1 MNVPF
6 NDFQAQVAAL
16 RPHIEAAVARVL
28 DRAIFILGP
37 EVEAF
42 ERSFAEYLS
51 VEHAIGVANG
61 TDAIQ
66 LALTALDIGPG
77 DEVICPALTAAPT
90 ALAVLAAGATPVFAD
105 IDPETLTLDPARLQE
120 CLTPRTKAILPVHLY
135 GQPADIPAI
144 TNFANEH
151 RLAVVEDCAQAHG
164 AQINGHKVGTLGPVG
179 CFSFYPTKNVGA
191 FGDGG
196 MVVTNNRAVATR
208 VRSLRDLG
216 QQGRF
221 NHVLP
226 GLNSRLDEV
235 QAAILQVK
243 LAHLD
248 EHNAARRERAAWYAE
263 LLGDLPGLRLPSERP
278 GFTSVY
284 HLYVIRVLQRE
295 ANGSARRDSLRNH
308 LRGLGIG
315 SDVHYPLPLHRQPV
329 FAGLPTASG
338 GLGVSEAAAQEI
350 LSLPMYPQLTREQ
363 VEAVAGAI
371 RAWPG
376 H

>member
-6 NDFQAQVAAL
+6 NDFQAQVATL
-16 RPHIEAAVARVL
+16 RPHIEAAIARVL

-51 VEHAIGVANG
+51 VEHAVGVANG

-66 LALTALDIGPG
+66 LALAALDIGPG

-105 IDPETLTLDPARLQE
+105 IDPETLTLDPARLEE
-120 CLTPRTKAILPVHLY
+120 CLTPRTKVILPVHLY
-135 GQPADIPAI
+135 GQPANITAI
-144 TNFANEH
+144 MSFANEH
-151 RLAVVEDCAQAHG
+151 QLAVVEDCAQAHG
-164 AQINGHKVGTLGPVG
+164 AQINGRKVGTLGPVG

-196 MVVTNNRAVATR
+196 MVVTNNRAIAMR
-208 VRSLRDLG
+208 IRSLRDLG

-263 LLGDLPGLRLPSERP
+263 LLGDLPGLRLPSEQP

-284 HLYVIRVLQRE
+284 HLYVVRVLRRE
-295 ANGSARRDSLRNH
+295 TNGSARRDSLRNH